1 MSKYSKYNVLS
12 STVHEI
18 FKRNHLNIPFSIYVS
33 VHSSSLNYLQL
44 LTYAL
49 HIVVSR
55 LFFNQSG
62 GNKRIATAQQAHETF
77 ENVS

>member
-1 MSKYSKYNVLS
+1 MSKYNKYNVLS

-33 VHSSSLNYLQL
+33 VRSSSLNFLRFF
-44 LTYAL
+44 TFAL
-49 HIVVSR
+49 HTVVSR

-62 GNKRIATAQQAHETF
+62 GNKWIATAWQAHETVK
-77 ENVS
+77 NVS